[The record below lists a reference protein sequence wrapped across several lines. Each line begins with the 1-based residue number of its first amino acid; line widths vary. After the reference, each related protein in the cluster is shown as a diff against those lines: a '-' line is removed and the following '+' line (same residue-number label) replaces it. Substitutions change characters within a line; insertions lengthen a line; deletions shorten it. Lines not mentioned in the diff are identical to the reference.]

1 MTHDRGVNE
10 TEGLERVVER
20 LTEKYAH
27 YKNPDPGTA
36 VADLQ
41 DLLYRLEI
49 LEEMKES

>member
-10 TEGLERVVER
+10 TEGLEKVVER
-20 LTEKYAH
+20 LKEKYAH

-41 DLLYRLEI
+41 DLLYL
-49 LEEMKES
+49 LTEMED